1 MGLDFSLYK
10 KIFMKLIE
18 SILERLKICW
28 LVLTSHTYY
37 VFFIS
42 KPNDKNINGK
52 SKGCYI
58 ENPSKFTTEVIIEFL
73 KKEKE
78 LHL

>member
-1 MGLDFSLYK
+1 
-10 KIFMKLIE
+10 MKLFK

-37 VFFIS
+37 TFFIS
-42 KPNDKNINGK
+42 KPSNKNINGK

-58 ENPSKFTTEVIIEFL
+58 ENYSKFATEAIIEFL
-73 KKEKE
+73 KEEKD

>member
-1 MGLDFSLYK
+1 
-10 KIFMKLIE
+10 MKTII
-18 SILERLKICW
+18 SIAERLKICW

-37 VFFIS
+37 TFFIS
-42 KPNDKNINGK
+42 KPNDENINGE

-58 ENPSKFTTEVIIEFL
+58 ENPSKFATEVIMEFL
-73 KKEKE
+73 KEEKD